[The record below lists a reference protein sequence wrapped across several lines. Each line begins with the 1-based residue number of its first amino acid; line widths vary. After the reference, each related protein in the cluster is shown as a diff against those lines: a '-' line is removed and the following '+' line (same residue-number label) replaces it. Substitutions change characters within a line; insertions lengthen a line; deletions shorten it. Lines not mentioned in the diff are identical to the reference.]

1 MQLAGQEVSS
11 SPRAPAVASLSFGPA
26 SGAPISLEHDL
37 GHSEVVLADPTAII
51 PPPGNIARSRQA
63 ATRAYAALSGPR
75 GPVYIGLLAV
85 LISLPALRLGLMS
98 DDHILAWQLEHGAR
112 PWALFEVAEERVSE
126 LREAGGIAWWA
137 SPRLSVAFLR
147 PLASLTHAL
156 DFTAWPHT
164 PWLMSLWNVLLYGLC
179 AFVAA
184 LLYRRTAPS
193 PSVASLAA
201 LLFAL
206 NEAHAMSVGWI
217 SGRNTVL
224 ALLGSLTA
232 LYCHLRAREERRRGF
247 AVLATLAVAFAL
259 LSAEAGTWTFG
270 LLLAY
275 ALVRYRHAQARALY
289 LSHAPRVERAYMAN
303 LARYGSSRLRAPKA
317 RRARQ
322 ASAAA
327 APELVAPLRLRAES
341 QKLSTDCH
349 LSIPR
354 TA

>member
-232 LYCHLRAREERRRGF
+232 LYCHLRARG
-247 AVLATLAVAFAL
+247 
-259 LSAEAGTWTFG
+259 
-270 LLLAY
+270 
-275 ALVRYRHAQARALY
+275 
-289 LSHAPRVERAYMAN
+289 APAW
-303 LARYGSSRLRAPKA
+303 L
-317 RRARQ
+317 RRARDPGRRLC
-322 ASAAA
+322 
-327 APELVAPLRLRAES
+327 APFRRSGHVDVWPLARLRPGP
-341 QKLSTDCH
+341 
-349 LSIPR
+349 IPACPNACALPFPRPSSR
-354 TA
+354 TSVHG